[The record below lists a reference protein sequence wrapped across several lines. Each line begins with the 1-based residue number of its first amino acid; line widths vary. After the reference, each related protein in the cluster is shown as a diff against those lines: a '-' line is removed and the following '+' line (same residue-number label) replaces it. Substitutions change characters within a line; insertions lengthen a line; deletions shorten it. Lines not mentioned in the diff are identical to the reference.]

1 VRPTVNASPWDFH
14 PHPEIWAVLGALL
27 AFYVLAVGYLGPRN
41 APPGRPPATTRQK
54 LLFLAG
60 VLVLWVG
67 ADWPIHD
74 VAEGYLFS
82 AHMMQHLLFMLVAP
96 PLILL
101 GMPAWLLRTLF
112 GRELRFRI
120 LRFVTRPV
128 PALLIFNGMVAF
140 IHWPVIV
147 ELQTRSE
154 PGHLAVH
161 AFIVLSSL
169 IMWWPVLTP
178 LPETARL
185 SEPGKMFFLFLQSI
199 VPTVPASFLTFA
211 SAPVYDSYAGVPG
224 LWGIDAVTDQRMA
237 GLIMKIGGGLL
248 LWSVIAVMFFR
259 WHASEERQEATDVS
273 WEDFERELEAWEL
286 RR

>member
-1 VRPTVNASPWDFH
+1 VPIVSSSPWTFH
-14 PHPEIWAVLGALL
+14 PHPEVWAVNVLLLGA
-27 AFYVLAVGYLGPRN
+27 YVFAVGYLGPKKV
-41 APPGRPPATTRQK
+41 PPGTSPASARQK
-54 LLFLAG
+54 LLFVAG
-60 VLVLWVG
+60 VTVLWLG

-74 VAEGYLFS
+74 VAEDQLFS
-82 AHMMQHLLFMLVAP
+82 VHMMQHLLFMLVGP
-96 PLILL
+96 PLLLL
-101 GMPAWLLRTLF
+101 GTPAWLWRALL
-112 GRELRFRI
+112 GRGLRFRV

-140 IHWPVIV
+140 IHWPLIV
-147 ELQTRSE
+147 EVQTTSE
-154 PGHLAVH
+154 TAHLAVH
-161 AFIVLSSL
+161 TLIVVSSL

-211 SAPVYDSYAGVPG
+211 TAPIYAAYADIPG
-224 LWGIDAVTDQRMA
+224 LWGIDPVTDQRMA

-259 WHASEERQEATDVS
+259 WHASEEKQEATDVS
-273 WEDFERELEAWEL
+273 WEDFERELEAWKL
-286 RR
+286 RK